1 MARDELTLREKIAY
15 GYADFG
21 FGIAFSF
28 IGLYLFPYLAHKTAV
43 GVSLAA
49 AVLLVGKA
57 WDAVTDPLIGAL
69 SDRTHS
75 RWGRRRPW
83 LLLGAV
89 PFGLSFIAIWLL
101 PIEFGKWDAFAFA
114 SVVYLLHAT
123 AYTCV
128 AVPHASLT
136 PELTRDYDART
147 GLTSYRMVFSILG
160 VMVGSVLPPRL
171 VGGEMAHWTQ
181 AGFARAAAICAI
193 VMVTGPLVVFLGC
206 RERHPERVVRRVSM
220 LEGFRLVLHNRPFFL
235 ALSMYLAAWVALSM
249 TTGMFVIYFNA
260 WLRYARVLDY
270 VLLATFITAA
280 VMLPVWVHVSAR
292 LGKRAAY
299 ILGMSIYA
307 AVGLGTLAL
316 RPSAPEQVWI
326 FAVGAGIGIS
336 AIYVLPWAIVPD
348 CIEYDELKTGMRREG
363 TFYGFVTFAQKLAA
377 AAGIFLIGTRLGLLD
392 YNPSAPTPR
401 LTVLWAIRLL
411 FGPVPACVALLGIFA
426 ALFYPITKT
435 RHEEIRA
442 ALRARS
448 GQANDHTDGGTEP

>member
-21 FGIAFSF
+21 YGIAFSF
-28 IGLYLFPYLAHKTAV
+28 VGLYLFPYLAHKTAV
-43 GVSLAA
+43 GVGLAA
-49 AVLLVGKA
+49 TVLLVGKV

-83 LLLGAV
+83 LLWGAV
-89 PFGLSFIAIWLL
+89 PFGLTFIAIWLL
-101 PIEFGKWDAFAFA
+101 PIEFSKWDAFAYA
-114 SVVYLLHAT
+114 SLVYLLHAT

-136 PELTRDYDART
+136 PELTHDYDART
-147 GLTSYRMVFSILG
+147 GLTSYRMAFSILG
-160 VMVGSVLPPRL
+160 VMLGSVLPPWL
-171 VGGEMAHWTQ
+171 VGGVQGRWTQ
-181 AGFARAAAICAI
+181 AGFVRAAAICSVAMI
-193 VMVTGPLVVFLGC
+193 TGPLVVFFGC

-260 WLRYARVLDY
+260 WLHYAHVLEY

-280 VMLPVWVHVSAR
+280 VMLPVWVRVSAR
-292 LGKRAAY
+292 FGKRAAY
-299 ILGMSIYA
+299 IAGMCAYS
-307 AVGLGTLAL
+307 AVCFATLAL
-316 RPSAPEQVWI
+316 RPTAPEFVWV
-326 FAVGAGIGIS
+326 FAVAAGVGIS
-336 AIYVLPWAIVPD
+336 AIYVLPWSIVPD

-377 AAGIFLIGTRLGLLD
+377 AAGIFLVGVQLGLLN
-392 YNPSAPTPR
+392 YNPDAPRPR
-401 LTVLWAIRLL
+401 AAVLWAIRLL
-411 FGPVPACVALLGIFA
+411 FGPVPACVVLLGILA
-426 ALFYPITKT
+426 AFFYPISKK

-442 ALRARS
+442 ALKARS
-448 GQANDHTDGGTEP
+448 SGKE